1 MYKIKLKNLKALL
14 ISLLISLGVG
24 ALSGIL
30 TQNSVEVY
38 GQLNLPPLSPPSW
51 VFPVVWTI
59 LFVLMGISA
68 YIVYMSKSPYTKGA
82 LAVYFLQLAVNF
94 IWPFIFFSAQ
104 AYLFA
109 LIWLIFL
116 WLLVI
121 FMIKLFYEISPLA
134 AKLQIPYLI
143 WLTFAAYLNLMVV
156 ILN

>member
-30 TQNSVEVY
+30 TRNSVEVY

-51 VFPVVWTI
+51 IFPVVWTI
-59 LFVLMGISA
+59 LFILMGISS
-68 YIVYMSKSPYTKGA
+68 YIVYISKSPNTKGS
-82 LAVYFLQLAVNF
+82 LAVYILQLAVNF
-94 IWPFIFFSAQ
+94 IWPFIFFDAQ

-109 LIWLIFL
+109 FIWLIFL
-116 WLLVI
+116 WLLVVL
-121 FMIKLFYEISPLA
+121 MINMFYKISPIA
-134 AKLQIPYLI
+134 AILQIPYLV

>member
-14 ISLLISLGVG
+14 VSLLISLGVG

-30 TQNSVEVY
+30 TKNSVEVY
-38 GQLNLPPLSPPSW
+38 SQLSLPPLSPPSW

-59 LFVLMGISA
+59 LFALMGISS
-68 YIVYMSKSPYTKGA
+68 YIIYISKSPNTKYA
-82 LAVYFLQLAVNF
+82 LSVYFLQLVVNF
-94 IWPFIFFSAQ
+94 IWPLIFFGAE

-109 LIWLIFL
+109 FIWLIFL
-116 WLLVI
+116 WLLVVL
-121 FMIKLFYEISPLA
+121 MIKMFYKISPA
-134 AKLQIPYLI
+134 AALLQIPYLI

>member
-1 MYKIKLKNLKALL
+1 MYKIKFKNTKALL
-14 ISLLISLGVG
+14 ISLLVSLGVG
-24 ALSGIL
+24 ALSGFL
-30 TQNSVEVY
+30 TKNSVKVY
-38 GQLNLPPLSPPSW
+38 SQLNLSSLAPPSW

-68 YIVYMSKSPYTKGA
+68 YIIYMSKSPYTKGA

-94 IWPFIFFSAQ
+94 IWPLIFFSAQ

-121 FMIKLFYEISPLA
+121 LMIKMFYKISPA
-134 AKLQIPYLI
+134 AAILQIPYLI

>member
-1 MYKIKLKNLKALL
+1 MYKIKLKNAKALL
-14 ISLLISLGVG
+14 ISLLISIGVG

-30 TQNSVEVY
+30 TRNSVEVY
-38 GQLNLPPLSPPSW
+38 SQLNRPPLSPPSW

-59 LFVLMGISA
+59 LFVLMGISS
-68 YIVYMSKSPYTKGA
+68 YIVYMSKSPNTKGA
-82 LAVYFLQLAVNF
+82 LAVYILQLAVNF

-109 LIWLIFL
+109 FIWLIFL
-116 WLLVI
+116 WLLVVL
-121 FMIKLFYEISPLA
+121 MINMFYKISPVA
-134 AKLQIPYLI
+134 AILQIPYLV

>member
-1 MYKIKLKNLKALL
+1 MNKIKLKNTKALL

-30 TQNSVEVY
+30 TRNSVEVY
-38 GQLNLPPLSPPSW
+38 GKLNLPPLSPPSW

-59 LFVLMGISA
+59 LFVLMGISS
-68 YIVYMSKSPYTKGA
+68 YIVYMSKSPNTKGA
-82 LAVYFLQLAVNF
+82 LAVYILQLAVNF
-94 IWPFIFFSAQ
+94 IWPLIFFDAQ

-109 LIWLIFL
+109 FIWLIFL
-116 WLLVI
+116 WLLVVL
-121 FMIKLFYEISPLA
+121 MINMFYKISPLA
-134 AKLQIPYLI
+134 AILQIPYLV

>member
-24 ALSGIL
+24 ALSGTL
-30 TQNSVEVY
+30 TRNSVKVY
-38 GQLNLPPLSPPSW
+38 SQLNLPPLSPPSW

-59 LFVLMGISA
+59 LFLLMGISS
-68 YIVYMSKSPYTKGA
+68 YIIYISKSPTTKYA
-82 LAVYFLQLAVNF
+82 LAIYFLQLAVNF

-109 LIWLIFL
+109 FIWLIFL
-116 WLLVI
+116 WLLVVL
-121 FMIKLFYEISPLA
+121 MINMFYKISPVA
-134 AKLQIPYLI
+134 AILQIPYLI